1 MVLLERRIGHLPAHK
16 LAADGARF
24 RALGA
29 QAVGLPAKTRG
40 GANLPAQENRRAGS
54 LFSCPVG
61 LDEGRV
67 EGAERHLVRPVDNGV
82 VLTWQGQHEYMIKLA
97 AI

>member
-1 MVLLERRIGHLPAHK
+1 MAPMVLLERRIGHLPAHK

-40 GANLPAQENRRAGS
+40 ALICRLKKTAA
-54 LFSCPVG
+54 PV
-61 LDEGRV
+61 
-67 EGAERHLVRPVDNGV
+67 HFF
-82 VLTWQGQHEYMIKLA
+82 LA
-97 AI
+97 R